1 MTRLS
6 LKMMF
11 SVGAFAL
18 AAHAHASDAA
28 KPAAYQGDPA
38 KGKEIASTV
47 CIACHGADGNS
58 PTSANPKL
66 AGQHAGYLFKQMKNF
81 KAGADGKSERVNAIM
96 NGMIAPYTEEQMKDL
111 AAYFASQKQTGGE
124 AKNRD
129 TSVREGEALWSA
141 FPAPGRPACAAC
153 HGAAPAGMKG
163 VAARYPARRAG
174 SATVIDLPERIRLCQ
189 SEQQQGSAQPRDSA
203 PLLALEAYVALQ
215 SREMPIEPPSAR
227 GLDDAVARGA
237 QLYTRRMGQLDLS
250 CAQCHSQNWG
260 RMLGGTRIPQAHPT
274 GYPVFRME
282 WQAVG
287 SLQRRIRNCLTGVR
301 AQPFAPGAADLI
313 DLEAF
318 LKQRAAAMP
327 MDAPGVRP

>member
-6 LKMMF
+6 LKLMF
-11 SVGAFAL
+11 SVAVFAL

-129 TSVREGEALWSA
+129 TLDLGKKLFRAGDAGKGL
-141 FPAPGRPACAAC
+141 PACAAC
-153 HGAAPAGMKG
+153 HGPTGSGLPVQYPRIAGQFQEYTEAQLKAFRNSERVNYPNRMMQM
-163 VAARYPARRAG
+163 VAIKMTDAEGR
-174 SATVIDLPERIRLCQ
+174 
-189 SEQQQGSAQPRDSA
+189 
-203 PLLALEAYVALQ
+203 
-215 SREMPIEPPSAR
+215 
-227 GLDDAVARGA
+227 AVADYIAG
-237 QLYTRRMGQLDLS
+237 L
-250 CAQCHSQNWG
+250 H
-260 RMLGGTRIPQAHPT
+260 
-274 GYPVFRME
+274 
-282 WQAVG
+282 
-287 SLQRRIRNCLTGVR
+287 
-301 AQPFAPGAADLI
+301 
-313 DLEAF
+313 
-318 LKQRAAAMP
+318 
-327 MDAPGVRP
+327 